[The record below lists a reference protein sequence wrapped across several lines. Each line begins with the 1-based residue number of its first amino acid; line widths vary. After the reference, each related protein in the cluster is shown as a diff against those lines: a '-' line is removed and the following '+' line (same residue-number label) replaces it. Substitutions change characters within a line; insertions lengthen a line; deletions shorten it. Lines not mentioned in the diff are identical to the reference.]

1 MCGKTNVH
9 LTWHSRVGTTSL
21 WDAKCTYFRA
31 CSPNISK
38 DWNLNLFWR
47 ETGIFSISAARV
59 CHWVSRTECTRS
71 RVIQIPEQEGR
82 FKSHSFEKLGQQA
95 QNYVVFVSLCRF
107 LPTLGTS
114 PKLVLLKWNQY
125 TSPQLTFSIFLHE
138 KFQREYIDSFCKRK
152 NYEQRPFFLPWNM
165 GQILPKAPIGPWRVY
180 CPAVNSMKSNGSPQ
194 KHNMIQYGIKK
205 APPPD
210 L

>member
-1 MCGKTNVH
+1 MKSV
-9 LTWHSRVGTTSL
+9 RVGTTSL

-71 RVIQIPEQEGR
+71 RVVQIPEQEGR

-95 QNYVVFVSLCRF
+95 RNYVVFVSLCRF
-107 LPTLGTS
+107 LPTLVMLMYRKICIILDVAREFIS
-114 PKLVLLKWNQY
+114 LL
-125 TSPQLTFSIFLHE
+125 SLTINSIDWLI
-138 KFQREYIDSFCKRK
+138 EYIYMKHFK
-152 NYEQRPFFLPWNM
+152 NF
-165 GQILPKAPIGPWRVY
+165 V
-180 CPAVNSMKSNGSPQ
+180 
-194 KHNMIQYGIKK
+194 
-205 APPPD
+205 
-210 L
+210 